1 MKKLISMILALTMLI
16 CVFACCDS
24 KNDPDIDSL
33 PTESTDGSGE
43 TSDNTEDTNDT
54 DDTENN
60 DDPITS
66 PTLPEGLSGIDAIKL
81 LLADERLNGKLIEDG
96 DSIFSGGEEALREL
110 ASRAKENLN
119 VQMLTLSGGS
129 SERLKPSALSSNV
142 VNLGDTSSEMTEFD
156 ELSRNYEEFES
167 TTRVIVDQAERAA
180 DMIKFVKNYIRILD
194 TWVENPAVQ
203 GEEVYLHVEENSETI
218 FQRFADS
225 FTICHRYKNELGE
238 DVYEICTQ
246 SSFAMIR
253 FTYVAGKKYEM
264 IYRMQDGARYQ
275 GISANNN
282 KGYWEVFDVI
292 YDSNWVEYQF
302 DTNFIIMKDDICYK
316 AGYSLRE
323 DSNINYTIT
332 TADRKSDL
340 MLIGERS
347 DSTLFDIKLAGFE
360 GYYGVVNIVPGNMG
374 TLKLADG
381 TLIESGA
388 LDISGLNDQYT
399 AFVNAIYATESAFG
413 REGSIMITINGEDSA
428 VRRELLVEIL
438 ASWGISCKYDMAH
451 TFEAVDRAGSEFVMM
466 RKYLKWNGHDVNTLE
481 GLMAGVAVERALFDE
496 FISKYDSIKDAP
508 VVQIGT
514 EAADLLVRFAPIVDI
529 TWEEISAKGL
539 EVTVSDISLTVN
551 DMLLFVENEEYKI
564 AFAMKSLD
572 EDGGLTHI
580 EVDTA
585 TALYDGADSLTVTA
599 QNLTFMLP
607 MLSPG
612 DYTLVAYVATADGI
626 RSSMYTELGI
636 TNISDGVVKEGNIQA
651 TVKAE
656 DDLLKVTYIET
667 PEAVAVIVRDEAT
680 PYAEFY
686 ELMAEIAFNYGI
698 PSEDLIQKVD
708 PETMEA
714 TALVGNEEDIESG
727 IYMILYTSNSG
738 ENTEQG
744 KLYVEYE
751 RIENSQETETTEQET
766 TEQETAEQEST
777 EQETSEEAT
786 SDNGQ

>member
-1 MKKLISMILALTMLI
+1 MKKLISLFLALTMLI

-24 KNDPDIDSL
+24 KNDSDIDS
-33 PTESTDGSGE
+33 PPAQSTDDGVE
-43 TSDNTEDTNDT
+43 TPDNTDDTVDT

-60 DDPITS
+60 DDQITS
-66 PTLPEGLSGIDAIKL
+66 PTLPEGLSGIDVIKL
-81 LLADERLNGKLIEDG
+81 LLADERLNGKLIKDG
-96 DSIFSGGEEALREL
+96 DSIFSGGEEVLREL

-119 VQMLTLSGGS
+119 VQMLTLSGGA
-129 SERLKPSALSSNV
+129 SESFKPSALSSNV
-142 VNLGDTSSEMTEFD
+142 VNLGDTTSEMTEFD
-156 ELSRNYEEFES
+156 EISRNYEEFES

-194 TWVENPAVQ
+194 TWVENPAVYD
-203 GEEVYLHVEENSETI
+203 EELYLHVEENSETI
-218 FQRFADS
+218 FQRYEDVV
-225 FTICHRYKNELGE
+225 TICHRYKNELGE

-246 SSFAMIR
+246 SSFDMLR
-253 FTYVAGKKYEM
+253 FTYIAGKKYEM
-264 IYRMQDGARYQ
+264 MYRMHDGARYQ
-275 GISANNN
+275 GISANND
-282 KGYWEVFDVI
+282 KGYWEVFDMA
-292 YDSNWVEYQF
+292 YDSNWVNYQF

-323 DSNINYTIT
+323 GSNVNYTIT

-340 MLIGERS
+340 MLIGENTN
-347 DSTLFDIKLAGFE
+347 STLFDIKLAAFE
-360 GYYGVVNIVPGNMG
+360 GYYGVVDIVPGNMG

-381 TLIESGA
+381 TLIEAGA

-399 AFVNAIYATESAFG
+399 ASVNAVYATESAFG
-413 REGSIMITINGEDSA
+413 CEGSVVITINGEDSA
-428 VRRELLVEIL
+428 VRRELLMEIL
-438 ASWGISCKYDMAH
+438 ASWGISCKYDMSH

-466 RKYLKWNGHDVNTLE
+466 RKYLKWNGHDVNTME
-481 GLMAGVAVERALFDE
+481 GLLAGVAVERALFDE
-496 FISKYDSIKDAP
+496 FISKYDAIKDAP

-514 EAADLLVRFAPIVDI
+514 EAADLLVRFASIADI

-551 DMLLFVENEEYKI
+551 DMLLFVEDEEYKI

-585 TALYDGADSLTVTA
+585 TAIYDGADSLTVTA
-599 QNLTFMLP
+599 QDLTFTLP

-612 DYTLVAYVATADGI
+612 DYALVAYVATADGI
-626 RSSMYTELGI
+626 RSSMYTELGV
-636 TNISDGVVKEGNIQA
+636 TNISDEVVKEGNIQA
-651 TVKAE
+651 TVKSE
-656 DDLLKVTYIET
+656 DGLLKVTYVET
-667 PEAVAVIVRDEAT
+667 PEAVAIIVRDEVT
-680 PYAEFY
+680 SYAEFY

-708 PETMEA
+708 PDTMEA
-714 TALVGNEEDIESG
+714 TVLVGDEEDIDSG

-738 ENTEQG
+738 EKIEQG
-744 KLYVEYE
+744 KLYVEFE
-751 RIENSQETETTEQET
+751 RIETPEEIGT
-766 TEQETAEQEST
+766 ETAEQV
-777 EQETSEEAT
+777 TSEEST